1 MKQGKSCGKNMA
13 AAVYLFLGFGKS
25 FPKIFQFSN
34 FPTDNDVSICVLTD
48 KFSHGHKPLSV
59 TG

>member
-1 MKQGKSCGKNMA
+1 MKQGKSCGQIFLLQFI
-13 AAVYLFLGFGKS
+13 YFWGSESLFQ
-25 FPKIFQFSN
+25 KIFQFSN

-59 TG
+59 